1 MIESP
6 FYIQHLSEYVNSY
19 ELKKFRVQYDEVQLV
34 KYLVKKAKT
43 HEKDNMNKTYLVRD
57 KTNENLVAFFCLKAA
72 TLPYNDIGEPFLIPA
87 IELTHFA
94 VDERYRSQK
103 DAEMKT
109 GEFIFWNHIIPEVR
123 KASEY
128 IACKDL
134 YIFSLKVQ
142 KLINYYKNRLNFKEL
157 QNIDDKQ
164 FFTYAVQN
172 YDDDCKFLYYPL

>member
-1 MIESP
+1 M
-6 FYIQHLSEYVNSY
+6 
-19 ELKKFRVQYDEVQLV
+19 
-34 KYLVKKAKT
+34 
-43 HEKDNMNKTYLVRD
+43 
-57 KTNENLVAFFCLKAA
+57 
-72 TLPYNDIGEPFLIPA
+72 PYNDIGEPFLIPA

-134 YIFSLKVQ
+134 YIFSLKIQ

-172 YDDDCKFLYYPL
+172 YEDDCKFLYYPL